1 MVHLGIHLVI
11 AIKMHKKVDLKLHV
25 MVHFDLDQ
33 WLHLLMQS
41 LMNKFV
47 QNGSDNGGPDPALE
61 ASNLSLTSFIILTN
75 LPLNLLLTILFHVA
89 ICLLSSK
96 DLLPNEYLKSH

>member
-1 MVHLGIHLVI
+1 MI
-11 AIKMHKKVDLKLHV
+11 AKKMHKKVHLKLHV
-25 MVHFDLDQ
+25 MVHFELDQ

-41 LMNKFV
+41 VTNKFV
-47 QNGSDNGGPDPALE
+47 QNGSDNGGLDAALE

-75 LPLNLLLTILFHVA
+75 LPLNLLTILFHVA

-96 DLLPNEYLKSH
+96 DLLPNQYLKNH